1 MIAIVA
7 HPEGSILPVRTQ
19 AGARRSGIVGE
30 HDGALKVAVTAAPEK
45 GKANKA
51 LVEVLARALGVRKSE
66 VQLIA
71 GETSANKRFLILGIA
86 ADEIHRRLG
95 TVGCAP

>member
-1 MIAIVA
+1 MIAVLA
-7 HPEGSILPVRTQ
+7 HSEGSVLPVRAQ

-30 HDGALKVAVTAAPEK
+30 HDGALKIAVTAAPEK

-51 LVEVLARALGVRKSE
+51 LVALLSRALHVRKSS

-71 GETSANKRFLILGIA
+71 GQASGSKRFLIRGIA
-86 ADEIHRRLG
+86 PDELHRRLAAARG
-95 TVGCAP
+95 AP

>member
-1 MIAIVA
+1 MIAIVGR
-7 HPEGSILPVRTQ
+7 PEGSILPVRAQ
-19 AGARRSGIVGE
+19 PGARRSGIVGE

-51 LVEVLARALGVRKSE
+51 IVDVLARTLKVRKSE

-71 GETSANKRFLILGIA
+71 GETSANKRFLIVNLSPA
-86 ADEIHRRLG
+86 ELERRVDSSLQRS
-95 TVGCAP
+95 